1 MLNGGA
7 KTHKEATTFICLG
20 RGVQGERHFV
30 VTGIFSGFIVKC
42 TDRSRRCTRT
52 ARHSAQP
59 SKEQFMLMRWDLFGG
74 I

>member
-7 KTHKEATTFICLG
+7 KTHKRSNYFYLFGE
-20 RGVQGERHFV
+20 GVQGERHFV

-42 TDRSRRCTRT
+42 VDRSRRCTRT